1 MSHTCTVSTE
11 AAPVQAV
18 SSVVTVDHFVHF
30 QQCDHDFDAN
40 CADGARM
47 KMVRA
52 RRVESDRAEWVGL
65 TSVMTEISAGHR
77 KAARALFRG
86 RSSSRP
92 VSMIFSPS
100 SRCQLRL
107 AQQGHGAVQRVVVGL
122 FVHMLARY
130 CQRGSRRR
138 QTGAMV
144 CRLRVIPAGLSASI
158 IVRLKMAVP

>member
-1 MSHTCTVSTE
+1 M
-11 AAPVQAV
+11 
-18 SSVVTVDHFVHF
+18 
-30 QQCDHDFDAN
+30 
-40 CADGARM
+40 
-47 KMVRA
+47 MVRA
-52 RRVESDRAEWVGL
+52 RRVESDRSEWLAL
-65 TSVMTEISAGHR
+65 TAVMTAISAVHR
-77 KAARALFRG
+77 KAARALFRF

-92 VSMIFSPS
+92 VGMLFSPS

-122 FVHMLARY
+122 FVLMLARY

-144 CRLRVIPAGLSASI
+144 CRLRMIPTGLSASI

>member
-1 MSHTCTVSTE
+1 M
-11 AAPVQAV
+11 
-18 SSVVTVDHFVHF
+18 
-30 QQCDHDFDAN
+30 
-40 CADGARM
+40 
-47 KMVRA
+47 MVRA
-52 RRVESDRAEWVGL
+52 RRVESESSELLAL
-65 TSVMTEISAGHR
+65 TAVMTAISAVHR
-77 KAARALFRG
+77 KDARARFSG
-86 RSSSRP
+86 FESQPPP

-107 AQQGHGAVQRVVVGL
+107 AQQGHGAMQRVVVGL

-144 CRLRVIPAGLSASI
+144 SRLRVIPAGLSASI

>member
-1 MSHTCTVSTE
+1 M
-11 AAPVQAV
+11 
-18 SSVVTVDHFVHF
+18 
-30 QQCDHDFDAN
+30 
-40 CADGARM
+40 
-47 KMVRA
+47 MVRD
-52 RRVESDRAEWVGL
+52 RRGGYESSELLAL
-65 TSVMTEISAGHR
+65 TAVMTAISAMHQ
-77 KAARALFRG
+77 KAARALFRFRKSKG
-86 RSSSRP
+86 AP
-92 VSMIFSPS
+92 VDMIFSPS

-107 AQQGHGAVQRVVVGL
+107 AQQGHGPVQRVVVGL